1 MSTQARDTFW
11 RSLQALTVTRIVIAL
26 VLLLY
31 LAFDVQSGGVRALP
45 GYAHTCF
52 FYLGAAVCFGALTL
66 FWRRRFPLQLAS
78 QIAVDLAVISLLYL
92 AAGGVRS
99 GLGIL
104 YLFPLAGAA
113 ILAPLV
119 PALFSAALAT
129 LFVLADAA
137 WQLVTGEA
145 EPGLMQAG
153 LYGIAFFAVVWL
165 VNRLA
170 ARLIGQEELAAQRG
184 VDLQVQQAINEIV
197 IADVGDGVLVV
208 GSDGRI
214 HTANPAA
221 RRMLGMEAAAGL
233 MLDGLP
239 GLEPVAHAFAGWMGT
254 GSHGLAHP
262 GRRRAGASEAGPD
275 AAYVIL
281 KPYQEVAVGE
291 AGLRAR
297 RDQPAHLKLRF
308 ARVAGGGGTPARS
321 VIFLQDV
328 SAIENQ
334 AQQLKLAS
342 MGRLTASIAHEVRNP
357 LSAIGHATALLAE
370 DLHGKA
376 EVRLLKIIGDNVARV
391 NRMVEDILQLSRK
404 AQPYAEPVQLAPF
417 LVELK
422 DEFCETQALADEMLW
437 LGGAGAIE
445 VRFDALHLREVLV
458 NLLGNAIRYASRA
471 PGSIR
476 IWPELDAFGTLELH
490 VQDDGPGIT
499 PEVRA
504 HLFEPFYTTSSKGTG
519 LGLYL
524 ARELCLNNGAKLDY
538 ESPFRHGARS
548 GPRKASGRFVITFA
562 QPAQPVRA
570 SSKRE
575 SMSSPRILVV
585 DDEAD
590 LRELLE
596 ITLLKMGLDV
606 DSAATLRE
614 ARALRRRERL
624 RPGADRHAPAGRPG
638 PGTGARSVEHHQDPD
653 RRHHRLRQ
661 RRERGGGAEGRRLR
675 LRLET
680 GGAGRI
686 ARDGALGPEIVG
698 QPAAPPTARRP
709 ARA

>member
-1 MSTQARDTFW
+1 LKTGWQVLSTQSRATFW
-11 RSLQALTVTRIVIAL
+11 RSLGALTVTRIVIAL
-26 VLLLY
+26 VLVLY
-31 LAFDVQSGGVRALP
+31 LALDVRDGGARVAP
-45 GYAHTCF
+45 AYAPACF

-66 FWRRRFPLQLAS
+66 CWRRRFTVQLTS

-92 AAGGVRS
+92 AAGGLRS

-129 LFVLADAA
+129 LFILSDAA
-137 WQLVTGEA
+137 WQLVTREGDPA
-145 EPGLMQAG
+145 LMQAAM
-153 LYGIAFFAVVWL
+153 YGTAFFAVVWL

-208 GSDGRI
+208 GTDGRI

-221 RRMLGMEAAAGL
+221 RRMLGMEAVAGL
-233 MLDGLP
+233 QLDALP
-239 GLEPVAHAFAGWMGT
+239 GLEPVAHAFAAWMGT
-254 GSHGLAHP
+254 AATPALAAVEP
-262 GRRRAGASEAGPD
+262 VSGATGPD
-275 AAYVIL
+275 EAWVIL
-281 KPYQEVAVGE
+281 KPYQEVAVGD

-308 ARVAGGGGTPARS
+308 ASVAAGGGTPARS

-417 LVELK
+417 LLELK
-422 DEFCETQALADEMLW
+422 NEFCETHGLLDEMVW

-458 NLLGNAIRYASRA
+458 NLLGNAIRYASRKPA
-471 PGSIR
+471 SIR

-499 PEVRA
+499 SEVRA

-538 ESPFRHGARS
+538 ESRFDTAAL

-562 QPAQPVRA
+562 Q
-570 SSKRE
+570 
-575 SMSSPRILVV
+575 
-585 DDEAD
+585 
-590 LRELLE
+590 
-596 ITLLKMGLDV
+596 
-606 DSAATLRE
+606 
-614 ARALRRRERL
+614 ERK
-624 RPGADRHAPAGRPG
+624 
-638 PGTGARSVEHHQDPD
+638 V
-653 RRHHRLRQ
+653 
-661 RRERGGGAEGRRLR
+661 
-675 LRLET
+675 
-680 GGAGRI
+680 
-686 ARDGALGPEIVG
+686 
-698 QPAAPPTARRP
+698 
-709 ARA
+709 

>member
-1 MSTQARDTFW
+1 LKTGWQVLSTQSRATFW
-11 RSLQALTVTRIVIAL
+11 RSLGALSVTRIVIAL
-26 VLLLY
+26 VLTLY
-31 LAFDVQSGGVRALP
+31 LAFDVREGSIQAAP
-45 GYAHTCF
+45 AYARICF
-52 FYLGAAVCFGALTL
+52 FYLAAAVGFGVLNL
-66 FWRRRFPLQLAS
+66 SWRRRFTLQLTS

-129 LFVLADAA
+129 LFVLGEAA
-137 WQLVTGEA
+137 WEMVTREGE
-145 EPGLMQAG
+145 PVLMQAG
-153 LYGIAFFAVVWL
+153 MVGIAFFAVVWL

-208 GSDGRI
+208 GADGRI

-221 RRMLGMEAAAGL
+221 RRMLGMEAVAGL
-233 MLDGLP
+233 QLDALP
-239 GLEPVAHAFAGWMGT
+239 GLEPVAHAFAAWMGT
-254 GSHGLAHP
+254 AATPALAAVEP
-262 GRRRAGASEAGPD
+262 VSGAAGPD
-275 AAYVIL
+275 EAWVIL
-281 KPYQEVAVGE
+281 KPYQETAAGE
-291 AGLRAR
+291 GGLRAR
-297 RDQPAHLKLRF
+297 REQPAHLKLRF
-308 ARVAGGGGTPARS
+308 ASVAAGGGAPARS

-404 AQPYAEPVQLAPF
+404 AQPYAEPVQLAGF
-417 LVELK
+417 LLELK
-422 DEFCETQALADEMLW
+422 AEFCETQGLPDEVVW

-458 NLLGNAIRYASRA
+458 NLLGNAIRYASRQPA
-471 PGSIR
+471 SIR

-538 ESPFRHGARS
+538 ESRFDTTAL

-562 QPAQPVRA
+562 QPA
-570 SSKRE
+570 
-575 SMSSPRILVV
+575 
-585 DDEAD
+585 
-590 LRELLE
+590 
-596 ITLLKMGLDV
+596 
-606 DSAATLRE
+606 
-614 ARALRRRERL
+614 
-624 RPGADRHAPAGRPG
+624 
-638 PGTGARSVEHHQDPD
+638 
-653 RRHHRLRQ
+653 
-661 RRERGGGAEGRRLR
+661 
-675 LRLET
+675 
-680 GGAGRI
+680 
-686 ARDGALGPEIVG
+686 
-698 QPAAPPTARRP
+698 
-709 ARA
+709 